1 MLRMVSRRS
10 ALFSLIIASALAAP
24 SLAGDTVPLKGQGS
38 FTPTGQTVDPSTG
51 NFIISANV
59 AGNLSHLGQFT
70 GTATQVSFAPDYVSF
85 TVDLILVAANGDQLF
100 ATFDGMFVDTQGD
113 SVGTFEITGGTGR
126 FAGASGTGTIL
137 SLGGDSEAHFF
148 AQGVITTVGSAK
160 K

>member
-1 MLRMVSRRS
+1 MRNVNRLATPIV
-10 ALFSLIIASALAAP
+10 LLIASALAAP
-24 SLAGDTVPLKGQGS
+24 SLAGDTVPLKGQGA

-51 NFIISANV
+51 NVIISANV

-100 ATFDGMFVDTQGD
+100 ATYDGMFVDAQLD
-113 SVGTFEITGGTGR
+113 SVGTFEIHGGTGR
-126 FAGASGTGTIL
+126 FAGASGSGTIL
-137 SLGGDSEAHFF
+137 SLNGGAQFF
-148 AQGVITTVGSAK
+148 AQGVITTVGSGK